1 MSDPNRLP
9 AFVLVDAHVHVH
21 PCFASGD
28 FLDAALR
35 NFRQAAAALGRT
47 EPFSACLLLTET
59 REAGWFRRA
68 REGRIE
74 GGRWTFAATEEESSL
89 RALSPALD
97 PDLEPHPER
106 LILVAGRQIAAR
118 EGLEVLALGRDL
130 DVPDGLP
137 LDEVLDRVRAS
148 GALPVLPW
156 GFGKWWGRRGER
168 VGATLRETRDR
179 ELFLGDNAGRLGS
192 GGLPRLFREA
202 RQRGIAVLPGS
213 DPLPFPRHAGRA
225 GSYGFVLEGALDERR
240 PAASLLARIRALDG
254 PPRVF
259 GRCAG
264 PLEFLR
270 DQVAMQW
277 RRRSAAPK
285 APKVMTAP

>member
-1 MSDPNRLP
+1 MSDPKRLP
-9 AFVLVDAHVHVH
+9 VFALVDAHVHVH

-35 NFRQAAAALGRT
+35 NFRKAAAELGRT
-47 EPFSACLLLTET
+47 EPFSACLLLTEAGET
-59 REAGWFRRA
+59 GWFRRV
-68 REGRIE
+68 REGTAE
-74 GGRWTFAATEEESSL
+74 GGRWTFAVTEEESSL
-89 RALSPALD
+89 RAQSPD
-97 PDLEPHPER
+97 GER
-106 LILVAGRQIAAR
+106 LLLIAGRQIVTR
-118 EGLEVLALGRDL
+118 ESLEVLALGRDL
-130 DVPDGLP
+130 DLPDGLP
-137 LDEVLDRVRAS
+137 LEETLGRVRES

-156 GFGKWWGRRGER
+156 GFGKWWGSRGAR
-168 VGATLRETRDR
+168 VDAALRDR
-179 ELFLGDNAGRLGS
+179 QGLELFLGDNAGRLGVA
-192 GGLPRLFREA
+192 GQPRLFREA
-202 RQRGIAVLPGS
+202 RERGIPVLPGS

-240 PAASLLARIRALDG
+240 PAESLLARIRGLDG

-259 GRCAG
+259 GRRAG

-285 APKVMTAP
+285 AAL